1 MQSIQDA
8 LLVNQCSDIE
18 SSKFHKHH
26 AVITEW
32 YCIVICYTCEQ
43 DVATTLGSQA
53 VMYKLNNWVFL
64 A

>member
-1 MQSIQDA
+1 MQSIQDT

-18 SSKFHKHH
+18 SKFHKHH
-26 AVITEW
+26 AEW
-32 YCIVICYTCEQ
+32 YCNVICYTCEQ